1 MDISL
6 YVVLNSKSA
15 LYSMMAWAYDSD
27 GEGYE
32 VPVYYSDVGRD
43 GLFYTLPEASVYAG
57 RVVGGALLLSASW
70 RLVCTLPITKTSCR
84 CH

>member
-6 YVVLNSKSA
+6 YVVLNSKGA
-15 LYSMMAWAYDSD
+15 LYSMMAWTYDSD
-27 GEGYE
+27 GDSYE
-32 VPVYYSDVGRD
+32 VPVYYSAGEPD

-57 RVVGGALLLSASW
+57 RVAGGALLLSASW
-70 RLVCTLPITKTSCR
+70 RLICTLLITKASCR